1 MPLQRGE
8 PAEGLVPPERPAWI
22 RRRHEPARRLDGG
35 REVAIEGD
43 SERQIVAGIGGNRLM
58 EDRDRVRRVGKERQG
73 EKRAE
78 NDTRAKDPTLDA
90 DATQ

>member
-1 MPLQRGE
+1 
-8 PAEGLVPPERPAWI
+8 
-22 RRRHEPARRLDGG
+22 
-35 REVAIEGD
+35 
-43 SERQIVAGIGGNRLM
+43 M